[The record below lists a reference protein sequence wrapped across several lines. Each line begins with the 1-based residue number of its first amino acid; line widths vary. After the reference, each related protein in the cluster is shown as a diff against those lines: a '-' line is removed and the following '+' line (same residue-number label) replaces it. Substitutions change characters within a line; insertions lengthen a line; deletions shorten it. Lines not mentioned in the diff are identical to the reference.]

1 MKIETFALMLSA
13 FALSVSIVLLIIG
26 DGSKEYKQEVTN
38 PTDAQIMES
47 RVYVSDYDHRLKE
60 ATKAI
65 NSCSRYLA
73 DCKRMA
79 YDAYS
84 IEYNSFGDISKD
96 VKAEYQHHKS
106 ISIKP
111 LTMEINNV
119 WK

>member
-60 ATKAI
+60 VTRAI

-79 YDAYS
+79 YDAYLIDYDS
-84 IEYNSFGDISKD
+84 YGNITNEIKSK
-96 VKAEYQHHKS
+96 YRYHKS

-111 LTMEINNV
+111 LTVEINNV
-119 WK
+119 GK

>member
-1 MKIETFALMLSA
+1 MKTDTLALTLSA
-13 FALSVSIVLLIIG
+13 LALSLSIIVLCYRNSDTDI
-26 DGSKEYKQEVTN
+26 KEIVN

-47 RVYVSDYDHRLKE
+47 RLYVSDYDNRMTN
-60 ATKAI
+60 ATKMI
-65 NSCSRYLA
+65 NSCDRALGK
-73 DCKRMA
+73 CKRLA

-84 IEYNSFGDISKD
+84 IEYDSFGDISKD

-119 WK
+119 GK

>member
-47 RVYVSDYDHRLKE
+47 RVYVSDYDNRVKN
-60 ATKAI
+60 ATSMI
-65 NSCSRYLA
+65 NSCDRAL
-73 DCKRMA
+73 DKCKRIA

-84 IEYNSFGDISKD
+84 IEYDSFGDIKND
-96 VKAEYQHHKS
+96 IKAEYQHHKS
-106 ISIKP
+106 ITMKP

-119 WK
+119 GK